1 MLTFTRMDFLN
12 NLFTPYQTYSSLQI
26 GLEILATFTG
36 VLSVIFAIFKRIWV
50 YPVGI
55 VSTVLYTYLLYEWG
69 LYGDMLINGYYTI
82 MSLYGWWA
90 WMQVSFDKKGNEQ
103 KKEFVMT
110 QMISCLF
117 GGFVLVMAIYYVK
130 FDSLQNIPFI
140 NWLDAICTSLFLVAM
155 FLMAQKRIEN
165 WYFWIVGNTLAI
177 YLFYTK
183 GYTITSI
190 QYVIFLILAI
200 IGLDKWR
207 KSPLKI

>member
-1 MLTFTRMDFLN
+1 M
-12 NLFTPYQTYSSLQI
+12 PYQTYSSLQI
-26 GLEILATFTG
+26 GLEILATITG
-36 VLSVIFAIFKRIWV
+36 ILSVIFAIFKRIWV

-110 QMISCLF
+110 QIISCLF

-177 YLFYTK
+177 YLFYAK
-183 GYTITSI
+183 GYTITSM
-190 QYVIFLILAI
+190 QYVVFLILAI
-200 IGLDKWR
+200 IGWDKWR

>member
-1 MLTFTRMDFLN
+1 LLTFTRMDFLN

>member
-1 MLTFTRMDFLN
+1 MDLLN

-55 VSTVLYTYLLYEWG
+55 ISTVLYTYLLFQWG
-69 LYGDMLINGYYTI
+69 LYGDMLINAYYTI
-82 MSLYGWWA
+82 MSLYGWWT
-90 WMQVSFDKKGNEQ
+90 WLRIGFDKHENNLKIES
-103 KKEFVMT
+103 VVT
-110 QMISCLF
+110 QMISCLV

-130 FDSLQNIPFI
+130 FGSLQNIPFI

-155 FLMAQKRIEN
+155 FLMAHKRIEN
-165 WYFWIVGNTLAI
+165 WLFWIAGNTLAI
-177 YLFYTK
+177 YLFYAK

-190 QYVIFLILAI
+190 QYVVFLILAI
-200 IGLDKWR
+200 IGWGKWR